1 MSAPSASSAYVRQ
14 GAVAAIVH
22 IALNTAASGVDLFE
36 LGTGTG
42 VVLKLESIG
51 AVVAY
56 LIPQA
61 VTTVNDIAR
70 NTQLREDAD

>member
-1 MSAPSASSAYVRQ
+1 MPTSSTSSADVGQR
-14 GAVAAIVH
+14 AVAAVVN

-56 LIPQA
+56 LIP
-61 VTTVNDIAR
+61 
-70 NTQLREDAD
+70 